1 MTGKRWPLGVGYF
14 FFSIFF
20 IASSGALLGFG
31 SGKGKPLAH
40 LIEGGESLTFG
51 SRLKVK
57 ICGVT
62 TNSPLVEPI
71 SLYMNNHQIAMAE
84 MAYSIH
90 HTNWEV
96 SFVLEYTEK
105 NRDAWREISKTGS
118 GGGADVFLA
127 VAGAKGDRIVI
138 TRPNVITNA
147 ATNGIFGKI
156 ELMSTGTATN
166 KTEEVSKVN
175 GRMDFNRSSG
185 MLIFALVYLVFCIV
199 LALRTSVLRVPVR
212 RGSRKTVSRRPYS
225 LARVQW
231 FVWLYVISCAF
242 IVLWWQTGSTDVI
255 RDSVVYLFL
264 LSGGTAVAAA
274 SMTTF
279 SKKTQ
284 NSLDSNASED
294 RDVGNEGKEMR
305 QTPEKSLQGLIT
317 SRGLLRDIVMD
328 GNELCLHRLQMV
340 LWTAIGVAI
349 VVIEVIQNNTFPDFS
364 TPLLALMGA
373 GSAGYLGSKFQEAGK
388 S

>member
-1 MTGKRWPLGVGYF
+1 MTGERWSLGLIVSVF
-14 FFSIFF
+14 AICF
-20 IASSGALLGFG
+20 IASSGALFGFG
-31 SGKGKPLAH
+31 SAKGKPLAH

-57 ICGVT
+57 ICGVA
-62 TNSPLVEPI
+62 TNSALVEPI

-90 HTNWEV
+90 YTNWEV

-127 VAGAKGDRIVI
+127 VAGANGDRIVI
-138 TRPNVITNA
+138 TRPNVITNV
-147 ATNGIFGKI
+147 ATNGTYGKI
-156 ELMSTGTATN
+156 ELMSTGTAI
-166 KTEEVSKVN
+166 KTTKEFIKVN
-175 GRMDFNRSSG
+175 GRMDFNRSSE
-185 MLIFALVYLVFCIV
+185 MLIFALAYLAFFVV
-199 LALRTSVLRVPVR
+199 LALRTSVLRVPTR
-212 RGSRKTVSRRPYS
+212 RGIRKTVSKQPFS

-242 IVLWWQTGSTDVI
+242 VVLWWQTGSTEVI

-279 SKKTQ
+279 SKKNQ
-284 NSLDSNASED
+284 NSSHDNFSQG
-294 RDVGNEGKEMR
+294 GNTDNENKEMR
-305 QTPEKSLQGLIT
+305 QTPEKSLQGLV
-317 SRGLLRDIVMD
+317 SSKGLLRDIVMD

-349 VVIEVIQNNTFPDFS
+349 VVIDVVQNNTFPDFS

-373 GSAGYLGSKFQEAGK
+373 GSAGYLGSKLQEAGK
-388 S
+388 